1 MSSIKVVSAA
11 DIPARTGRPCKT
23 SPLRK
28 KIAAL
33 TPETSLFVLYYCEEL
48 DEGYKASTI
57 AQITG
62 RMTKESDKYRYSI
75 QSDSAK
81 NGCYIICKA
90 KS

>member
-1 MSSIKVVSAA
+1 MSSIKVLSAA
-11 DIPARTGRPCKT
+11 DIPARTSRHSKT
-23 SPLRK
+23 TPLREQ
-28 KIAAL
+28 IAAL

-57 AQITG
+57 AQIAG
-62 RMTKESDKYRYSI
+62 RMTKESGNYRYSV
-75 QSDSAK
+75 QSDAAK